1 MRMRT
6 DKLITIIF
14 SVILGV
20 IGLFTIYILAS
31 SFLYDAGIVGGDDEY
46 ESLESLLE
54 EEKQPDIDTASVTE
68 ETSTPAADSFTAEND
83 AISEQ
88 PAEDDT
94 GQPAQTANFHE
105 ERQPTPQESQEPE
118 AAQSTQTSTPQNTAL
133 EPSSPSLRTSTPAG
147 GGNRRA
153 RYESLKK
160 KFNYGTDATGAGWF
174 VHEAWDNPGLGRNAL
189 ICYVSQ
195 NGELN
200 LATQYVGN
208 ERIYHN
214 RAQIQIGRNTIPTAE
229 ATSDDIQ
236 YSSVGGNIKE
246 KVQYRFGNNKAIV
259 EQITSNPQAPVS
271 ITLLGEEQVEFT
283 LGNVDKQ
290 AILECKEMAEL
301 LSYL

>member
-68 ETSTPAADSFTAEND
+68 ETSTPATDSFTAEKND

-88 PAEDDT
+88 PAVDDA
-94 GQPAQTANFHE
+94 GQPTQTANFQE
-105 ERQPTPQESQEPE
+105 ERQPTPQEPE
-118 AAQSTQTSTPQNTAL
+118 AAQSAQNSIPQNTAL

-153 RYESLKK
+153 RYETLKK

-174 VHEAWDNPGLGRNAL
+174 VHEAWDNPGLARNAL

-208 ERIYHN
+208 ERIFHN

-246 KVQYRFGNNKAIV
+246 KAQYRFGNNKTIV
-259 EQITSNPQAPVS
+259 EQIANNPQAQVT
-271 ITLLGEEQVEFT
+271 ITLLGEEQIEFT
-283 LGNVDKQ
+283 LGNIDKQ
-290 AILECKEMAEL
+290 AILECKEMAAL